1 LFPRAFAH
9 PAIMQ
14 FEFAS
19 STRIR
24 FGAGVRADLPD
35 VVRTLNVRRLL
46 LVTGR
51 NISRAEAVRR
61 ALRAADHEL
70 AELAVAGEPTIELV
84 RMAAERAVNQRCE
97 AVVAFGGGSAIDTA
111 KALAALVTNRGDP
124 RDYLEGIGRGR
135 TLDRAPLPV
144 VAVPTTAGSGAE
156 VTRQAILFARHER
169 SKAPLRAPGL
179 APVAALVDPELLA
192 DVPAPLLLTTAYA
205 ALARLIE
212 AMVSPQASPLME
224 GWAREGIRRSLRAL
238 RRLPEGADPD
248 TRDDLALASLL
259 SGLCQANA
267 APGALDAISAAAA
280 GMMEASHAAVT
291 ASLLAPVMAV
301 NLRALTAR
309 APGHRS
315 LLRLAELAVLLT
327 NRPTADAQQAI
338 TFLEALARDLAI
350 PDLTRLGLAE
360 SDVPGLIDRARRAP
374 SLQQNP
380 VELTDLELVEIAHR
394 ALPTPG

>member
-1 LFPRAFAH
+1 
-9 PAIMQ
+9 MQ
-14 FEFAS
+14 FEFATG
-19 STRIR
+19 TRIR
-24 FGAGVRADLPD
+24 FGAGTRADLPD
-35 VVRTLNVRRLL
+35 VVRALNVRRLL

-51 NISRAEAVRR
+51 NIGRAEGVRR
-61 ALRAADHEL
+61 GLRAADHEL

-156 VTRQAILFARHER
+156 VTRQAVLLARHER
-169 SKAPLRAPGL
+169 TKAALRSPTL
-179 APVAALVDPELLA
+179 APVAALIDPELLT

-212 AMVSPQASPLME
+212 ALVSPRASPLMD
-224 GWAREGIRRSLRAL
+224 GWAREGIRRSIRAL
-238 RRLPEGADPD
+238 RRLPEGVDPD

-259 SGLCQANA
+259 SGMCQANA
-267 APGALDAISAAAA
+267 APSALDAFAAAA
-280 GMMEASHAAVT
+280 SGMLEAPHAAVT
-291 ASLLAPVMAV
+291 AALLAPVLAV
-301 NLRALTAR
+301 NLRALSTR
-309 APGHRS
+309 APGHRT
-315 LLRLAELAVLLT
+315 LLRLADLAVLLT
-327 NRPTADAQQAI
+327 GRPTADAQQAVA
-338 TFLEALARDLAI
+338 FLEALARDLAI
-350 PDLTRLGLAE
+350 ADLTRLGLAE
-360 SDVPGLIDRARRAP
+360 PDVPGLLDRARRSP

-380 VELTDLELVEIAHR
+380 VELTDLELVEIVHR
-394 ALPTPG
+394 ALPTA